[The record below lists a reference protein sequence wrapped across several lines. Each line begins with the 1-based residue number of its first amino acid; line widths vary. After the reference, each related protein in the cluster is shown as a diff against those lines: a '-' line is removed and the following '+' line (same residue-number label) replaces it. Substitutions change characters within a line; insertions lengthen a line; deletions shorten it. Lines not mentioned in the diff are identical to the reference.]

1 MTRVAGGGAVVTRP
15 GTYDVRRPLAR
26 TGAPYGQYLLED
38 VVAGKVDAPLQV
50 FLNAW
55 VLTAAQREALRE
67 VTQGKACV
75 WCYAPGYHDS
85 DRPSLDAMRELT
97 GFRLEPV
104 SPPKAWASP
113 TPAGKARGVQ
123 APFGVDGPVRPLFAA
138 LDAAPE
144 ETLATYADGS
154 AAVALRRSDQGLSA
168 FVGAPG
174 LTSEVLRAVARE
186 AKVHLF
192 TEVDCNVWANG
203 PFLVLHAPAE
213 GAYEVNTGRPTPVV
227 DMLTGQTI
235 AQGPGFAMPLAF
247 GETRVLRY

>member
-1 MTRVAGGGAVVTRP
+1 
-15 GTYDVRRPLAR
+15 
-26 TGAPYGQYLLED
+26 
-38 VVAGKVDAPLQV
+38 
-50 FLNAW
+50 
-55 VLTAAQREALRE
+55 
-67 VTQGKACV
+67 
-75 WCYAPGYHDS
+75 
-85 DRPSLDAMRELT
+85 
-97 GFRLEPV
+97 
-104 SPPKAWASP
+104 
-113 TPAGKARGVQ
+113 VQ